1 MHACVAGV
9 LRGVCCRLHSVHNNM
24 QCSVCHAVV
33 LMLCCAVLWMCCG
46 CAALCPVLCRVVSP
60 EGTYTLQAE
69 SEYERA
75 EWIASL
81 QVRQGGGGCR
91 GGGRAGG
98 GWGQRGW
105 GWGCTAGLHEGGIQT
120 AAGVFGVLHW

>member
-1 MHACVAGV
+1 MAGV

-33 LMLCCAVLWMCCG
+33 LMLCCAVLCCG
-46 CAALCPVLCRVVSP
+46 CVALCPLLCRVVSP

-91 GGGRAGG
+91 GVGVGWACGWLVGTAGVGMGVHGRAGH
-98 GWGQRGW
+98 
-105 GWGCTAGLHEGGIQT
+105 AGGIQT
-120 AAGVFGVLHW
+120 AAGVLGVLHKA